1 MKTILLALT
10 LCLSGCAT
18 VVPVTQKWPEAPGL
32 QSVQPCGELQ
42 PLPQNPT
49 LSQVAQTINQNYTQ
63 YYQCVVKLEAWQQ
76 WYQQQQIIHK
86 ELR

>member
-10 LCLSGCAT
+10 LTLAGCAS

-32 QSVQPCGELQ
+32 QSQQPCGELKS
-42 PLPQNPT
+42 LPNNPT
-49 LSQVAQTINQNYTQ
+49 LSQVAEVVNQNYTQ
-63 YYQCVVKLEAWQQ
+63 YYQCVVKLEAWQN

-86 ELR
+86 DLK